1 MQVKDFIQI
10 LLRDADHV
18 ESIAQFMCKREV
30 MWALKEYA
38 TVTEH
43 HLSTMEKMFEG
54 HYPAMWVRYYVME
67 EIISRSKMTKAVLSI
82 DIDRIHEEPQEA
94 VAADSA
100 RIERTKTRN
109 FLDETFP
116 LGMGLGQTPVSLKDQ
131 VILNPLHMTDGI
143 KAILWERNRQIADEG
158 FSSEHDDQY
167 QNEELERAAAIYA
180 APQQLRN
187 MSMWPFS
194 PEWYKPSPTRNRLRE
209 LRIAG
214 ALIAAAIDR
223 LIRKRQVK
231 EHPLS
236 NRPENPDSSPKTE
249 EPWRL

>member
-54 HYPAMWVRYYVME
+54 QYPAMWVRYYVME
-67 EIISRSKMTKAVLSI
+67 EIISRSKKQCAIPSINIDQIHRTYETVVTDPAVI
-82 DIDRIHEEPQEA
+82 GCDNPPNHNEEIKQGIG
-94 VAADSA
+94 SGGT
-100 RIERTKTRN
+100 I
-109 FLDETFP
+109 
-116 LGMGLGQTPVSLKDQ
+116 KDQ
-131 VILNPLHMTDGI
+131 IILNPLHMTDGV
-143 KAILWERNRQIADEG
+143 KAILWERNRQIMNEG

-194 PEWYKPSPTRNRLRE
+194 PKWYKPSPTRNRLRE

-231 EHPLS
+231 EPPLS
-236 NRPENPDSSPKTE
+236 NRPENQDSSPKTE